1 MQTRKFWLSK
11 EVFLGLAFGLLLV
24 VPVFVFGGS
33 KTVYVDK
40 NASGSEDGTAAQP
53 YHTISKALKNAKD
66 GTVVRVK
73 DGTYKENVTIPK
85 GVWLRSHSFKR
96 DAVVIKGD
104 SHDPTVTMKHGAK
117 LSKLTI
123 DGGRH
128 GIRVDEDA
136 KANIIDVLVK
146 NSDRDG
152 IHIDASD
159 KRDEKHRVYIED
171 SEIRNSDRA
180 GIYSE
185 KHYVVF
191 VNNDIHDNHADGVD
205 FQANVKAWLEDNRLN
220 SNKGS
225 GAKFAL
231 DGASIYGKK
240 NGFRNNKREGAEV
253 NASGAAGTIE
263 LKRSAFINNDRNGV
277 ARVAR
282 TVAGAGMFGN
292 LSFGIGSNDSRFENN
307 SFGSISPVIRVQ

>member
-1 MQTRKFWLSK
+1 MRSRNFWLSK
-11 EVFLGLAFGLLLV
+11 EVFLGLVLTSLIA

-33 KTVYVDK
+33 KTIVVDK
-40 NASGSEDGTAAQP
+40 DASGSEDGSSKHP
-53 YHTISKALKNAKD
+53 YHTISKALDNAQN

-73 DGTYKENVTIPK
+73 NGTYKENVTVPK
-85 GVWLRSHSFKR
+85 GVELRSDAFKR
-96 DAVVIKGD
+96 DAVTIEGD
-104 SHDPTVTMKHGAK
+104 DDKPTVTMKNGTRI
-117 LSKLTI
+117 SKLTI

-128 GIRVDEDA
+128 GIRVDENV

-159 KRDEKHRVYIED
+159 KRDERHRVYIED
-171 SEIRNSDRA
+171 SEIRDSERT

-185 KHYVVF
+185 KHYVVM
-191 VNNDIHDNHADGVD
+191 VNTEVHDNHSDGID
-205 FQANVKAWLEDNRLN
+205 FQSNVKAWLEDNRVN
-220 SNKGS
+220 DNRGS
-225 GAKFAL
+225 GAKFVL

-253 NASGAAGTIE
+253 NAFGAAGTIG
-263 LKRSAFINNDRNGV
+263 LKRSAFINNDRFGV

-282 TVAGAGMFGN
+282 TVAGSRQFGN
-292 LSFGIGSNDSRFENN
+292 LSFGIGVNDSRFEGNV
-307 SFGSISPVIRVQ
+307 FGSLSSIARAL